1 MSSVNFLPVN
11 FHPLRRH
18 PRGPGFTLR
27 KIAAQAPC
35 ESAVDVEKRR
45 AGAGRAGSVFERMH
59 RNAAN
64 KSTLGATLALGVL
77 IAVGFLSAHRLGLVA
92 AALCVLSSGLVALI
106 IHRETRARRKA
117 EAELLRTQDELELR
131 VTLRIAEL
139 NTANVALQS
148 EILDRQR
155 AEEAL
160 REAHRHLEV
169 RVTERTRELAGA
181 NDVLHLEIIERK
193 RIAEALKNSR
203 SLYHSL
209 IENLPVHVW
218 RTNLEGRFIFANEH
232 LCDFL
237 GVTLE
242 ELLGR
247 EVHDFFE
254 PALALKC
261 ARDDRFVIETGDP
274 FEDVEFYAARN
285 GRRGHQQVLKTAFHD
300 AQGRVLGVQGISWD
314 VTARRKVE
322 EEMRRIQAELRRT
335 NRDLRAKN
343 LEIQNF
349 YHTLSHELKTP
360 LTAAREFVAIVRDG
374 LGGAVTPQQRE
385 YLGIALDSCNQLRV
399 CLNDLLD
406 ATRLE
411 TGKLSLELRLTSPA
425 ALAQRTVTTLQ
436 SGARDA
442 SLILTCAAASDLPD
456 VMLDEHRIAQ
466 VLTNLIGNALKFTQP
481 GGRVEVQVSA
491 LSPAEVE
498 FAVTDNGRGIP
509 ADQLE
514 QVFDR
519 LHQVKAGDAAT
530 GQGIGLGL
538 YICRELVRL
547 HGGDIRVS
555 SEPGAGSAFR
565 FTLPVTPA
573 NTDGGATTTL
583 VRRALP
589 AIVTAEDY
597 YRTLEPHPCNP
608 AFS

>member
-1 MSSVNFLPVN
+1 
-11 FHPLRRH
+11 
-18 PRGPGFTLR
+18 
-27 KIAAQAPC
+27 
-35 ESAVDVEKRR
+35 
-45 AGAGRAGSVFERMH
+45 MH

-64 KSTLGATLALGVL
+64 QSTLGATLALGVL
-77 IAVGFLSAHRLGLVA
+77 VAVGFLSAHRLGVAA

-117 EAELLRTQDELELR
+117 EAGLLQAQEELEQR

-160 REAHRHLEV
+160 REAHRHLEA

-181 NDVLHLEIIERK
+181 NDVLHREIFERK

-254 PALALKC
+254 PSVALKC

-274 FEDVEFYAARN
+274 LEDVEFYAARN

-300 AQGRVLGVQGISWD
+300 AQGRVLGVQGICWD
-314 VTARRKVE
+314 VTARRKAE

-411 TGKLSLELRLTSPA
+411 TGKLSLELRPASPA
-425 ALAQRTVTTLQ
+425 ALAQRAVTTLQ
-436 SGARDA
+436 SAARA
-442 SLILTCAAASDLPD
+442 VGLTLTCAAAADLPD
-456 VMLDEHRIAQ
+456 VMLDEHRITQ
-466 VLTNLIGNALKFTQP
+466 VLNNLIGNALKFTPP
-481 GGRVEVQVSA
+481 GGRVEVQLAA

-509 ADQLE
+509 VDQIE

-565 FTLPVTPA
+565 FTLPVKPA

-589 AIVTAEDY
+589 AIATEEDF
-597 YRTLEPHPCNP
+597 YRTLEPNPCNP

>member
-1 MSSVNFLPVN
+1 MSKHHS
-11 FHPLRRH
+11 HCQQ
-18 PRGPGFTLR
+18 
-27 KIAAQAPC
+27 IARDSEEPQFSPQAPL
-35 ESAVDVEKRR
+35 ESAVDVGKRR
-45 AGAGRAGSVFERMH
+45 AGAGRAGSIFQRMH
-59 RNAAN
+59 RTAAN
-64 KSTLGATLALGVL
+64 QSTLGATLALGVL
-77 IAVGFLSAHRLGLVA
+77 VAVGMLSAHRLGALA
-92 AALCVLSSGLVALI
+92 AALAILSSGLVALI
-106 IHRETRARRKA
+106 IHREIRARRQA
-117 EAELLRTQDELELR
+117 QAGLLQAQEELEERVILRT
-131 VTLRIAEL
+131 AEL

-160 REAHRHLEV
+160 REAHSHLEA

-181 NDVLHLEIIERK
+181 NDVLHREIIERR

-218 RTNLEGRFIFANEH
+218 RTNLEGRFTFANEH

-237 GVTLE
+237 GVTQE
-242 ELLGR
+242 DFLGR
-247 EVHDFFE
+247 DVHDFFE
-254 PALALKC
+254 PAVALKS

-274 FEDVEFYAARN
+274 FEDVEFFAARN

-314 VTARRKVE
+314 VTARRKAE

-374 LGGAVTPQQRE
+374 LAGSVTPQQRE
-385 YLGIALDSCNQLRV
+385 YLGIALESCNQLRV

-406 ATRLE
+406 AARLE
-411 TGKLSLELRLTSPA
+411 TGKLSLELRLSSPG
-425 ALAQRTVTTLQ
+425 ALARRAVTTLQ
-436 SGARDA
+436 SAARDA
-442 SLILTCAAASDLPD
+442 GQTLICDTTPDLPD
-456 VMLDEHRIAQ
+456 VMLDEHRITQ
-466 VLTNLIGNALKFTQP
+466 VLTNLIGNALKFTP
-481 GGRVEVQVSA
+481 AGGRVEVQVSA
-491 LSPAEVE
+491 ASPGTVE
-498 FAVTDNGRGIP
+498 CSVTDNGRGIP

-530 GQGIGLGL
+530 GKGIGLGL

-547 HGGDIRVS
+547 HGGDISVS
-555 SEPGAGSAFR
+555 SEPGAGSTFR

-573 NTDGGATTTL
+573 NPDASATTSF
-583 VRRALP
+583 RRAMP
-589 AIVTAEDY
+589 AVAAENSH
-597 YRTLEPHPCNP
+597 RTLEPKPCNP
-608 AFS
+608 VCT

>member
-1 MSSVNFLPVN
+1 
-11 FHPLRRH
+11 
-18 PRGPGFTLR
+18 
-27 KIAAQAPC
+27 
-35 ESAVDVEKRR
+35 
-45 AGAGRAGSVFERMH
+45 MH

-64 KSTLGATLALGVL
+64 QSTLGATLALGVL
-77 IAVGFLSAHRLGLVA
+77 VAVGLLSAHRLGVAA

-106 IHRETRARRKA
+106 IHREIRARRNA
-117 EAELLRTQDELELR
+117 EAGLLRAQEELEER
-131 VTLRIAEL
+131 VTLRTAEL
-139 NTANVALQS
+139 NTANVALQT
-148 EILDRQR
+148 EVLDRQR

-160 REAHRHLEV
+160 REAHSHLEA

-181 NDVLHLEIIERK
+181 NDVLHREIAERK

-218 RTNLEGRFIFANEH
+218 RTNLEGRFTFANEH

-237 GVTLE
+237 GVTHE
-242 ELLGR
+242 DFLGR
-247 EVHDFFE
+247 DVHDFFE
-254 PALALKC
+254 PAVALKF
-261 ARDDRFVIETGDP
+261 ARDDRFVIESGDP
-274 FEDVEFYAARN
+274 FEDVQFYAACN

-314 VTARRKVE
+314 VTARRQAE

-360 LTAAREFVAIVRDG
+360 LTSAREFVAIVRDG
-374 LGGAVTPQQRE
+374 LAGSVTAQQRE
-385 YLGIALDSCNQLRV
+385 YLGIALESCNQLRV

-406 ATRLE
+406 AARLE
-411 TGKLSLELRLTSPA
+411 TGKLSLELRLSSPG
-425 ALAQRTVTTLQ
+425 ALAQRAVTTLQ
-436 SGARDA
+436 SAARDA
-442 SLILTCAAASDLPD
+442 GQTLTCAAAADLPD
-456 VMLDEHRIAQ
+456 VMLDEHRITQ
-466 VLTNLIGNALKFTQP
+466 VLTNLIGNALKFTPP
-481 GGRVEVQVSA
+481 GGRVELQVAA
-491 LSPAEVE
+491 LSLAEVE
-498 FAVTDNGRGIP
+498 FTVADNGRGIP

-547 HGGDIRVS
+547 HGGDISVS
-555 SEPGAGSAFR
+555 SEPGAGSTFR
-565 FTLPVTPA
+565 FTLPVSPA
-573 NTDGGATTTL
+573 HADANATTFT
-583 VRRALP
+583 RRELSLAS
-589 AIVTAEDY
+589 AENSD
-597 YRTLEPHPCNP
+597 RLSEPHPSNP
-608 AFS
+608 AVL